1 MTVCFA
7 SNIIFPL
14 PLFNFSLSLSPSLI
28 RYNIFV
34 LQSFD
39 RGFVY
44 NSCFPP
50 IEIPHWFEV
59 RSDKREVRFRL
70 SRKWYN
76 RDTRMG
82 LALCALF
89 EVDKDVTDV
98 DYIVNSKNSY
108 SLICHL
114 ENKIGSVKPR
124 HIYWPTQQHLML
136 SQLGGFIWLSYIPH
150 GSFPDWLYD
159 CDYVTVSFTTNC
171 FGLTAQKCGLRPL
184 YQHDDEEDFKK
195 IINLCEN
202 SVPNDS
208 LRIIEN
214 RERITR
220 SQIENELRQIDLM
233 QVINNNEYLPCLNSQ
248 T

>member
-1 MTVCFA
+1 
-7 SNIIFPL
+7 
-14 PLFNFSLSLSPSLI
+14 
-28 RYNIFV
+28 
-34 LQSFD
+34 
-39 RGFVY
+39 
-44 NSCFPP
+44 
-50 IEIPHWFEV
+50 
-59 RSDKREVRFRL
+59 
-70 SRKWYN
+70 
-76 RDTRMG
+76 MG

-136 SQLGGFIWLSYIPH
+136 SRLGGFIWLSYIPH

-202 SVPNDS
+202 SVPNVS
-208 LRIIEN
+208 LRISQMKNENIERN
-214 RERITR
+214 AR
-220 SQIENELRQIDLM
+220 SWIEKELFKIDPHPT
-233 QVINNNEYLPCLNSQ
+233 QVINNYEYLPCLNSQ